1 MNQDDEPRSVIGW
14 IAGAVALVVLAGAG
28 YLIWNRT
35 RPPVPAEQAATQAG
49 TAPASEAAAEP
60 GIQHPLPL
68 VPSTPSS
75 PSTGSLPTLDQSDA
89 LLTDVLSRLL
99 GKGSIGMFFNTDRI
113 VRRIVATID
122 NLPREKLAAKVSI
135 AKPVPDAFVVERRG
149 EDTVMAAANAKRYVQ
164 YVQLLD
170 ALNTRAVVDEY
181 VRLYPLFQR
190 AYQDLGYPKGYFNDR
205 LIEVIDHLLAAPDAP
220 VPLKLTQPKV
230 RYEYADPQL
239 EASSAGRKIMMR
251 IGPSNAARVKAKL
264 AELRAALVQTPPA
277 PAAKPPQ

>member
-1 MNQDDEPRSVIGW
+1 VNQDDEPRSVIGW
-14 IAGAVALVVLAGAG
+14 IAGAVALVVLAGAA

-35 RPPVPAEQAATQAG
+35 RPPAQAEQAAAQAG
-49 TAPASEAAAEP
+49 AAPATEATTEP
-60 GIQHPLPL
+60 GIQHPLPIVL
-68 VPSTPSS
+68 STPS
-75 PSTGSLPTLDQSDA
+75 TGPLPTLDQSDA

-122 NLPREKLAAKVSI
+122 NLSREKLAAKVSI

-220 VPLKLTQPKV
+220 VPLKLMQPKV

-239 EASSAGRKIMMR
+239 EASSAGRKIMLR

-264 AELRAALVQTPPA
+264 TELRAALVQTPPA